1 MRYAL
6 GVEYDGSAYCGWQR
20 QPDRLSIQEVLESA
34 LSGIAC
40 ESVEA
45 IAAGRTDRGVHAC
58 SQVIHFDTLAQRPLS
73 AWVRGV
79 NALLPTSIAVLWAHR
94 VPEEFHARFSAHSRS
109 YQYLL
114 LNHPVR
120 TALMA
125 GKMGW
130 YHHQLDLDQMRQGAQ
145 FLLGRQDFSAFR
157 AAECQAKTPL
167 KTLFQVEVTQ
177 DGSVF
182 KFSFTADAFLQHM
195 VRNMVGA
202 LVSIGAGREK
212 PSWIQE
218 LLKSRNRTFAAPT
231 FSPDGLYLTGVGY
244 EAHWQL
250 PQHTSRCDESIL
262 KPDIR

>member
-34 LSGIAC
+34 LSGIAS
-40 ESVEA
+40 ETVEA

-58 SQVIHFDTLAQRPLS
+58 SQVIHFDTQAQRPLS

-79 NALLPTSIAVLWAHR
+79 NALLPTNIAVLWAHR
-94 VPEEFHARFSAHSRS
+94 VPEEFHARFSAHSRT

-120 TALMA
+120 PALMS

-130 YHHQLDLDQMRQGAQ
+130 YHRRLNLEKMQQGAQ
-145 FLLGRQDFSAFR
+145 FLLGQQDFSAFR
-157 AAECQAKTPL
+157 AAECQAKTPV
-167 KTLFQVEVTQ
+167 KTLFQADVTE

-202 LVSIGAGREK
+202 LVFVGAGREN
-212 PSWIQE
+212 PSWIHE
-218 LLKSRNRTFAAPT
+218 LLKSRNRIFAAPT

-250 PQHTSRCDESIL
+250 PQQSSRCDESIL
-262 KPDIR
+262 KPDLR